1 MKTTSPLTVEIAMP
15 RSNDPKTI
23 TGFINCLSVFESATS
38 LLYKNLADKV
48 EMPLVKS
55 LLLEI
60 SLDSQKHSAL
70 LKGIGESLP
79 KTKWKPKDCPKKIG
93 EAWYVIES
101 FSNEIAKKEK
111 ISEEELPRLSE
122 KLVALESIMGEEYYV
137 LVQLK
142 TLQLMTQEINQL
154 YNVNLESLKNIFTEI
169 INEEEHHREVLET
182 IKTLLDKKEQPKA
195 DNAPCVRYQHPD
207 SWAQSPPSTS

>member
-1 MKTTSPLTVEIAMP
+1 MTS
-15 RSNDPKTI
+15 SHDSKTI
-23 TGFINCLSVFESATS
+23 TDFINCLSVFESATS

-48 EMPLVKS
+48 ELPLVKS
-55 LLLEI
+55 LLIEI

-70 LKGIGESLP
+70 LKGVGESLP

-93 EAWYVIES
+93 EAWHVIDA
-101 FSNEIAKKEK
+101 FNNEIAKKEK
-111 ISEEELPRLSE
+111 ITEEELPELSE
-122 KLVALESIMGEEYYV
+122 KLVVLESIMGEEYYI

-154 YNVNLESLKNIFTEI
+154 YNVNLESLKNIFTKI

-182 IKTLLDKKEQPKA
+182 IKTLLDRKAQPKA

-207 SWAQSPPSTS
+207 SWVQPMPSTS